1 MLKNEHLVSN
11 HISFAKLPTTEYTP
25 IDNLETMLRQV
36 SEFHLF
42 VTNRLQHLPTE
53 QIIAAARHS
62 LQMETD
68 GWILRGRA
76 LLVLRERALEN
87 GAAVR
92 QLGGAGK
99 RDQEENG
106 LTAITKKFAA
116 ALKIHPSTAYQD
128 AKLCALFA
136 PDSATNTYPRE
147 VFVLAAQAKP
157 FLRKKILEMAATDI
171 AEEKFDRTDFRAKVK
186 RLINEQNRKLS
197 KIAND
202 RRRKVEVELSEEDL
216 TILRKIKKGLN
227 NVAGFQNDDL
237 AVSYA
242 LRLAWRDIS
251 RRQCRT
257 LIDITEV
264 EEIRTEVDA

>member
-1 MLKNEHLVSN
+1 MLKNEHLVSTHVN
-11 HISFAKLPTTEYTP
+11 LAAPHLPEYTP
-25 IDNLETMLRQV
+25 IENLETMLKQV
-36 SEFHLF
+36 SDFHLF
-42 VTNRLQHLPTE
+42 VTNRLQNLPTE
-53 QIIAAARHS
+53 QVIAAARHS
-62 LQMETD
+62 LKMETD

-76 LLVLRERALEN
+76 LLVLRERALES
-87 GAAVR
+87 GEAVK
-92 QLGGAGK
+92 QLGGRGA
-99 RDQEENG
+99 RDASENG
-106 LTAITKKFAA
+106 LTAVTRKFAA

-136 PDSATNTYPRE
+136 PDPATNTYPRE
-147 VFVLAAQAKP
+147 VFVLTAQAKP

-171 AEEKFDRTDFRAKVK
+171 AEEKFDRAGFRAKVK

-197 KIAND
+197 QIAKD
-202 RRRKVEVELSEEDL
+202 RRRTVEVELSEADL
-216 TILRKIKKGLN
+216 EILRKIKKGLK
-227 NVAGFQNDDL
+227 NVAGFQNDDS

-264 EEIRTEVDA
+264 EEIRVEADC

>member
-1 MLKNEHLVSN
+1 MLKNEHLVSSHVN
-11 HISFAKLPTTEYTP
+11 LAAPARPEYTP
-25 IDNLETMLRQV
+25 IDNLETMLRQI
-36 SEFHLF
+36 SDFHLF
-42 VTNRLQHLPTE
+42 VTNRLQTLPTE
-53 QIIAAARHS
+53 QIVAAARHS

-92 QLGGAGK
+92 HLGGAGR
-99 RDQEENG
+99 RDTAENG
-106 LTAITKKFAA
+106 LTAVTKKFAA

-136 PDSATNTYPRE
+136 PDAATNSYPRE

-171 AEEKFDRTDFRAKVK
+171 AENNFDRNDFKAKVK
-186 RLINEQNRKLS
+186 RLINEQNHKLS
-197 KIAND
+197 KIAKD
-202 RRRKVEVELSEEDL
+202 RRRCVEVELSEADME
-216 TILRKIKKGLN
+216 ILRKIKKGLK
-227 NVAGFQNDDL
+227 NVAGFQNDDS